1 MCPTNVNAVPHRH
14 EVKVRLYELD
24 PYGHLNHSAYI
35 QLFETGRIE
44 MLEQAG
50 VALHEIEKND
60 FRFVVSQIETSFLKS
75 VEAGAHLIVLTEVL
89 EIRRASSLWWQQIID
104 KSDVVATQRARIAIT
119 NSSGKPIRAPRE
131 IIEAITPFLSGIKT
145 DE

>member
-1 MCPTNVNAVPHRH
+1 
-14 EVKVRLYELD
+14 
-24 PYGHLNHSAYI
+24 
-35 QLFETGRIE
+35 

-104 KSDVVATQRARIAIT
+104 ESDVVATQRARIAIT